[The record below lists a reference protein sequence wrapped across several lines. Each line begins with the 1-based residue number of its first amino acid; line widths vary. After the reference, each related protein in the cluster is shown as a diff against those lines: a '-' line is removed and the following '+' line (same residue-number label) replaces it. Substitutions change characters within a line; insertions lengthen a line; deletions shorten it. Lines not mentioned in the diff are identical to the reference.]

1 MHSAQIIL
9 IQENAKMANKK
20 ISWAVLEDEG
30 DFRPGDKVDF
40 LVMYPEHRKLCEALK
55 EGRSWYDIIYP
66 RNDGMIGSVALP
78 QKRSISSVQNVSKS
92 RRPGKKAR
100 KV

>member
-1 MHSAQIIL
+1 
-9 IQENAKMANKK
+9 MASSKK
-20 ISWAVLEDEG
+20 NMWAALEDES

-40 LVMYPEHRKLCEALK
+40 IAMYPEHRLLCEALK

-66 RNDGMIGSVALP
+66 RKDGLLGSVSLQ
-78 QKRSISSVQNVSKS
+78 QKRSIVSVQNVVKPKRS
-92 RRPGKKAR
+92 GKKAR